1 MITQNGK
8 EIDILSKPGTRH
20 FHIQFK
26 TGGQLPDSL
35 SGLYT
40 SYTAAHRDVLIYLN
54 QDKGKKKNDG

>member
-8 EIDILSKPGTRH
+8 EIDILPKSGTRH

-26 TGGQLPDSL
+26 SGGQLPDSL

-40 SYTAAHRDVLIYLN
+40 SYVAAHRDVVTYLN
-54 QDKGKKKNDG
+54 QEKGKKKNDG